1 MPVRVLLSY
10 QHKVMAEAM
19 ASVLKSHH
27 DLQLVGVAYD
37 DAHALRLCDECSPDV
52 VVLGMQ
58 QHTSRDIEAT
68 RQLAHASG
76 CRHVVVFSSD
86 TTRSSIMEVMD
97 AGALGYVCTTS
108 SMNDLMAAIRS
119 AALGRAYLCQTAAQ
133 EMVQCVRRVRSGH
146 CLRPSSLG
154 DREEQVLRL
163 IAVGYSSKEIA
174 RDLCIAPSTVDVHRR
189 NIMRKVGLHKVAD
202 LTRYAIRNQMVAV

>member
-1 MPVRVLLSY
+1 MSVRVLLSY

-19 ASVLKSHH
+19 ASVFRSHH
-27 DLQLVGVAYD
+27 DLQLVGVAHD
-37 DAHALRLCDECSPDV
+37 DAQALRLCDECQPDV

-58 QHTSRDIEAT
+58 QHTGRDIEAT
-68 RQLAHASG
+68 RQLAHACA

-86 TTRSSIMEVMD
+86 TTRSSILEVMD

-108 SMNDLMAAIRS
+108 SMNDLMNAIRS
-119 AALGRAYLCQTAAQ
+119 AAQGRAYLCQTAAQ
-133 EMVQCVRRVRSGH
+133 EMVQCVRRARRG
-146 CLRPSSLG
+146 LRHSSLG

-174 RDLCIAPSTVDVHRR
+174 RDLHIAPSTVDVHRR

>member
-1 MPVRVLLSY
+1 MSVRVLLSY

-19 ASVLKSHH
+19 ASVLRSHH
-27 DLQLVGVAYD
+27 DLQLVGVAHD
-37 DAHALRLCDECSPDV
+37 EGQALRLCAEWSPDV

-76 CRHVVVFSSD
+76 CRGVVVFSSD
-86 TTRSSIMEVMD
+86 TMRSSIMEVMD

-119 AALGRAYLCQTAAQ
+119 AALGRTYLCQTAAQ
-133 EMVQCVRRVRSGH
+133 EMVQCVRRVRAGRA
-146 CLRPSSLG
+146 LRHSSLG